1 MKPQNRLRE
10 LDFLRGMAIILVLFR
25 HQEVSVF
32 TTRMGWIGVDL
43 FFVLSGFLVSGLL
56 FREYLKYG
64 DIKPARFLIRRGFKI
79 YPIYYLTYPIYFIP
93 KFYNGRLDF
102 TGFVADMTFLQNYIW
117 GWGYAYSASWSLAIE
132 EHFYFG
138 LSLFLW
144 LAFKNNWIKLKVAAD
159 SKQLSQMEI
168 LIPCIMLFC
177 LGLRF
182 MSNTLYPF
190 EMAKNTT
197 MTHLRIDSLLAGV
210 LVSYLYHF
218 RLDYLKSFYEKYK
231 YPSFILA
238 AVLLTFTH
246 FLEAVTSF
254 FVKTIGFTC
263 LYISFSIILINFLLN
278 ERINDKL
285 NGLFTK
291 PVVSLISRIGFCSYS
306 IYIIHTAVNKIHFSN
321 DYLTFLVTT
330 TLSVLC
336 GIIMTD
342 YIEGFFLNIRDKYY
356 PNRRASME
364 RQQIERHTHN
374 TQLTTDSKN

>member
-1 MKPQNRLRE
+1 M
-10 LDFLRGMAIILVLFR
+10 LFR
-25 HQEVSVF
+25 S
-32 TTRMGWIGVDL
+32 
-43 FFVLSGFLVSGLL
+43 
-56 FREYLKYG
+56 
-64 DIKPARFLIRRGFKI
+64 
-79 YPIYYLTYPIYFIP
+79 
-93 KFYNGRLDF
+93 
-102 TGFVADMTFLQNYIW
+102 
-117 GWGYAYSASWSLAIE
+117 
-132 EHFYFG
+132 
-138 LSLFLW
+138 
-144 LAFKNNWIKLKVAAD
+144 
-159 SKQLSQMEI
+159 
-168 LIPCIMLFC
+168 
-177 LGLRF
+177 
-182 MSNTLYPF
+182 
-190 EMAKNTT
+190 
-197 MTHLRIDSLLAGV
+197 
-210 LVSYLYHF
+210 
-218 RLDYLKSFYEKYK
+218 
-231 YPSFILA
+231 
-238 AVLLTFTH
+238 
-246 FLEAVTSF
+246 LEAVTSF

-306 IYIIHTAVNKIHFSN
+306 IYIIHTAVNKLHFSN